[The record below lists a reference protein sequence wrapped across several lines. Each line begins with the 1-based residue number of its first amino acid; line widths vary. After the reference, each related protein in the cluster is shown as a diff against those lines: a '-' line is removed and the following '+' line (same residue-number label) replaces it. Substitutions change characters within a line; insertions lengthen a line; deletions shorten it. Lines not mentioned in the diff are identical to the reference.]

1 MKKLFVIVLATMMM
15 TASLAACKANIE
27 VPEVDL
33 SSLSSADEAT
43 ASATTSPTA
52 AASSSVQETEAA
64 DDAVTNTS
72 VDTGSTVKLTQAD
85 EVNTTANVTSNGAI
99 DATDLFSD
107 RDLRQTADLSEAVY
121 YDLSDNSN
129 ITITSAGVYVIS
141 GSAFEASVIVEA
153 GDDDKVQLVLN
164 GVTVNNSSSPAIYVK
179 NADKVFVT
187 TAEGTTSNLTV
198 TGTFSA
204 DSTTNTD
211 AVIFS
216 KDDLVLNGLGTLN
229 INSTDNGI
237 CSKDD
242 LKITGGTI
250 NITCSSDA
258 LEANESIAVADGAVT
273 IKSGKDGL
281 HAENDEDNAA
291 GYIYICGGT
300 FDITANSDGVQ
311 ATTVAQIDGGILTI
325 SAAEGIEGTFVQING
340 GIVNISA
347 SDDGINATSKSSA
360 VSVTIEING
369 GEVTVNMGQG
379 DTDGIDS
386 NGNLYING
394 GTVSVNANSPFDYD
408 GQGQLNGG
416 TVYVNGTQTTQLT
429 SQMMGGGMMGGMQGG
444 NMGGNM
450 GGNSGGFAR

>member
-1 MKKLFVIVLATMMM
+1 M
-15 TASLAACKANIE
+15 
-27 VPEVDL
+27 
-33 SSLSSADEAT
+33 
-43 ASATTSPTA
+43 
-52 AASSSVQETEAA
+52 
-64 DDAVTNTS
+64 
-72 VDTGSTVKLTQAD
+72 
-85 EVNTTANVTSNGAI
+85 
-99 DATDLFSD
+99 
-107 RDLRQTADLSEAVY
+107 
-121 YDLSDNSN
+121 
-129 ITITSAGVYVIS
+129 IS
-141 GSAFEASVIVEA
+141 GSASEASVIVEA

-179 NADKVFVT
+179 NANKVFVT

-229 INSTDNGI
+229 INSTDNGVS
-237 CSKDD
+237 SKDD

-281 HAENDEDNAA
+281 HAENDEDNAT

-311 ATTVAQIDGGILTI
+311 ATTVAQIDGGSLTI

-340 GIVNISA
+340 GTVNISA

-369 GEVTVNMGQG
+369 GEVTVSGYFNNEDAGQQKMYELFESG
-379 DTDGIDS
+379 DVVPVVIEFPPKQAGAKWNFNAGVTAFSTSFELEDG
-386 NGNLYING
+386 
-394 GTVSVNANSPFDYD
+394 VSFEATFLVSGKP
-408 GQGQLNGG
+408 
-416 TVYVNGTQTTQLT
+416 TLT
-429 SQMMGGGMMGGMQGG
+429 
-444 NMGGNM
+444 
-450 GGNSGGFAR
+450 FATPSA